1 MEMETLNLIS
11 QYAKTVAGDYSDLI
25 NIGTKCKIIRDNEFR
40 KLPFHINVI
49 SSAARGK
56 LKETAH
62 SMILHDLLH
71 HPILLSSFLEE
82 IVGIP
87 ADTFSKDDIRYPDQ
101 ERIDLSLV
109 SHKKNKFLIIENKVN
124 AAEEQPGQIY
134 RYVLSALEN
143 GFRLSDV
150 IVLYLNPDNNAHPSL
165 YSRSKDGKGLD
176 GDEYTVPKEMIN
188 VRNYKYDILNWLKSK
203 EKAIG
208 INENLLKSSLM
219 QYIDYLEEY
228 FQTKDKFKELH
239 DMTQEEIIKL
249 LDLESLSNEERIE
262 VLTSKIREL
271 DNLRAEIEGLNRKL
285 KVDEWNEVL
294 NRIHALLSESYAD
307 RITLRKYSNTV
318 PELGFDV
325 KINNMILH
333 VSIVYWTNQT
343 PYWRIYSDKDL
354 DNSIRNEIKNI
365 LTPYF
370 HQIKG
375 PSSKN
380 WDIFCETSKE
390 NCGLR
395 LEKLMQVFLA
405 SPDFEVV
412 K

>member
-1 MEMETLNLIS
+1 MDSIETLSDYKNQMANHNLMIVKLS
-11 QYAKTVAGDYSDLI
+11 QI
-25 NIGTKCKIIRDNEFR
+25 CKNVRDEFY
-40 KLPFHINVI
+40 KNQPFHINVI
-49 SSAARGK
+49 LSAARGK

-62 SMILHDLLH
+62 SIILHDLLH

-87 ADTFSKDDIRYPDQ
+87 ADTFIKDDIRYPDQ

-134 RYVLSALEN
+134 RYVLNALEN

-176 GDEYTVPKEMIN
+176 GDEYTVTKEKIN

-228 FQTKDKFKELH
+228 FQTKDKYKELH

-249 LDLESLSNEERIE
+249 LDLESLSNEERVE

-294 NRIHALLSESYAD
+294 NRIHALLAESYAD

-325 KINNMILH
+325 KINNLILH
-333 VSIVYWTNQT
+333 VSIVYWTNQI

-354 DNSIRNEIKNI
+354 DNSIRNEIKDI

-395 LEKLMQVFLA
+395 LEKLIQVFLA